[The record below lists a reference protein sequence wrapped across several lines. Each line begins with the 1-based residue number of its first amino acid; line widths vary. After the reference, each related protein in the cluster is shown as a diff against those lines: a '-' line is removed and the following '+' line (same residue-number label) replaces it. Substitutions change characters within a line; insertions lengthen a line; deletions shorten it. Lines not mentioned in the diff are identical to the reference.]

1 MFDKS
6 IFLFS
11 FCFLKC
17 VFICFF
23 GVFARGVCSIV
34 NLLLT
39 DQLFLVRKESKMLQ
53 LYHISL
59 LLSG

>member
-1 MFDKS
+1 V
-6 IFLFS
+6 FLFV
-11 FCFLKC
+11 FL
-17 VFICFF
+17 
-23 GVFARGVCSIV
+23 VFARGVRSVV

-59 LLSG
+59 LLPD